1 MWIKIKNDVIRL
13 DDILFI
19 SFNDQEGSVIISSTM
34 GATFAYGQE
43 FRQGMITRER
53 VINRTQYAAI
63 KTWVTDKH
71 KPEVVI

>member
-1 MWIKIKNDVIRL
+1 MWIKIKNDVIRI
-13 DDILFI
+13 DEILFM
-19 SFNDQEGSVIISSTM
+19 SFNDADGSVIISSKM

-43 FRQGMITRER
+43 FRQGVIPRER

-63 KTWVTDKH
+63 KAWCSDKV